1 MQLPF
6 ARLRPRPTRLLI
18 VTAGVSVMAALLGV
32 KVSTLGVAI
41 VGGSGIAAIIIWY
54 HTSAEHA
61 PDPAIVLPP
70 VLLAVAG
77 FELHLV
83 EEYVSHYGPA
93 ISRLFDIGWTDAGF
107 VSASLALA
115 LAAGLSL
122 VALGLYYRS
131 SLAAFVA
138 WLFLISRL
146 AELLLFVFPLL
157 HPAIAPDVAH
167 AISRTVGNGTSM
179 SNMPNYSYT
188 ATSTYY
194 FAGMYSVVLAIAPA
208 MYAMCRTWTT
218 RPRAGRA

>member
-32 KVSTLGVAI
+32 C
-41 VGGSGIAAIIIWY
+41 
-54 HTSAEHA
+54 
-61 PDPAIVLPP
+61 
-70 VLLAVAG
+70 
-77 FELHLV
+77 
-83 EEYVSHYGPA
+83 HYGPA

-107 VSASLALA
+107 VSASLA